1 MNKKYSYGLFDV
13 GNSAYLIVTLS
24 FIFAPYFAKEIVG
37 DIQLGSA
44 YWQWTSGAVGILVAL
59 TAPFIGSYAD
69 HVANGRIKV
78 LIVSTVLTVL
88 INALFWFSQ
97 ARDSFIVY
105 TLLIFFLSSYFFEIS
120 NASYNSLLRDS
131 SNKKDEIGRTS
142 GLGYALGYIGIV
154 PFLLFILLF
163 IIKTDQP
170 ILDLQKE
177 NFEHIRFI
185 AILVSFW
192 FFIFAIPMMTFFWKG
207 EKSKTKKYA
216 SIKDIKKI
224 IWNNKLTTTGKFLIA
239 RIFYADAVIVMQTGG
254 GVYAVGVH
262 GFTPKELIFV
272 LIVGNLV
279 AGVFAYIG
287 GYLND
292 KYNSK
297 TIIMWSIA
305 TLILAVFA
313 IVFSP
318 SKEFFFF
325 SLLLV
330 AAAIGPLQ
338 SASRTLMSR
347 ISPQNTQGK
356 SFGLYALSSKATA
369 FVGPL
374 MAGTITYFVS
384 QQAGFASISILFLV
398 SLFMLSKLELNDKN

>member
-24 FIFAPYFAKEIVG
+24 FIFAPYFAREIVG
-37 DIQLGSA
+37 DVQLGSA

-207 EKSKTKKYA
+207 KKSKKKKYT

-262 GFTPKELIFV
+262 GFTPKELIFI

-279 AGVFAYIG
+279 AGVFTYIG

-292 KYNSK
+292 KFNSK
-297 TIIMWSIA
+297 MIIMWSIA
-305 TLILAVFA
+305 ALILSVFA
-313 IVFSP
+313 IVSSP

>member
-163 IIKTDQP
+163 VIKTDQP
-170 ILDLQKE
+170 ILNLQKE

-207 EKSKTKKYA
+207 KKSKKKKYT

-297 TIIMWSIA
+297 TIITWSIA

>member
-24 FIFAPYFAKEIVG
+24 FIFAPYFAREIVG
-37 DIQLGSA
+37 DVQLGSA

-142 GLGYALGYIGIV
+142 GLGYTLGYIGVV

-163 IIKTDQP
+163 IIKTDEP
-170 ILDLQKE
+170 ILNLQKE
-177 NFEHIRFI
+177 NFEHIRFT

-287 GYLND
+287 GHLND

-297 TIIMWSIA
+297 TIITWSIA

-330 AAAIGPLQ
+330 AATIGPLQ
-338 SASRTLMSR
+338 SASRTLMSK
-347 ISPQNTQGK
+347 ISSQNTQGV

-369 FVGPL
+369 FVGPF

-398 SLFMLSKLELNDKN
+398 SLFMLYNLELNDKN

>member
-1 MNKKYSYGLFDV
+1 VNKKYSYGLFDV

-207 EKSKTKKYA
+207 KKSKKKKYT

>member
-163 IIKTDQP
+163 VIKTDQP
-170 ILDLQKE
+170 ILNLQKE

-192 FFIFAIPMMTFFWKG
+192 FFIFAIPMMTFFWKKK
-207 EKSKTKKYA
+207 KSKKKKYP

-224 IWNNKLTTTGKFLIA
+224 IWKI
-239 RIFYADAVIVMQTGG
+239 
-254 GVYAVGVH
+254 
-262 GFTPKELIFV
+262 
-272 LIVGNLV
+272 
-279 AGVFAYIG
+279 
-287 GYLND
+287 
-292 KYNSK
+292 
-297 TIIMWSIA
+297 
-305 TLILAVFA
+305 
-313 IVFSP
+313 
-318 SKEFFFF
+318 
-325 SLLLV
+325 
-330 AAAIGPLQ
+330 
-338 SASRTLMSR
+338 
-347 ISPQNTQGK
+347 
-356 SFGLYALSSKATA
+356 
-369 FVGPL
+369 
-374 MAGTITYFVS
+374 
-384 QQAGFASISILFLV
+384 
-398 SLFMLSKLELNDKN
+398 

>member
-1 MNKKYSYGLFDV
+1 
-13 GNSAYLIVTLS
+13 
-24 FIFAPYFAKEIVG
+24 
-37 DIQLGSA
+37 
-44 YWQWTSGAVGILVAL
+44 
-59 TAPFIGSYAD
+59 
-69 HVANGRIKV
+69 
-78 LIVSTVLTVL
+78 
-88 INALFWFSQ
+88 
-97 ARDSFIVY
+97 
-105 TLLIFFLSSYFFEIS
+105 
-120 NASYNSLLRDS
+120 
-131 SNKKDEIGRTS
+131 
-142 GLGYALGYIGIV
+142 
-154 PFLLFILLF
+154 
-163 IIKTDQP
+163 
-170 ILDLQKE
+170 
-177 NFEHIRFI
+177 
-185 AILVSFW
+185 
-192 FFIFAIPMMTFFWKG
+192 MMTFFWKG
-207 EKSKTKKYA
+207 KKSKKKKYT

-254 GVYAVGVH
+254 GVYAVGVN

-287 GYLND
+287 GHLND

-297 TIIMWSIA
+297 TIITWSIA

-325 SLLLV
+325 TLLLV

-347 ISPQNTQGK
+347 ISQQNTQGK

-369 FVGPL
+369 FVGPF
-374 MAGTITYFVS
+374 MAGTITYHVS

>member
-163 IIKTDQP
+163 VIKTDQP
-170 ILDLQKE
+170 ILNLQKE

-297 TIIMWSIA
+297 TIITWSIA

>member
-69 HVANGRIKV
+69 YVANGRIKV

-142 GLGYALGYIGIV
+142 GLGYTLGYIGVV
-154 PFLLFILLF
+154 PLLLFILLF
-163 IIKTDQP
+163 IIKTDEP
-170 ILDLQKE
+170 ILNLQKE
-177 NFEHIRFI
+177 NFEHIRFT

-207 EKSKTKKYA
+207 KKSKKKKYT

>member
-1 MNKKYSYGLFDV
+1 VNKKYSYGLFDV

-69 HVANGRIKV
+69 YVANGRIKV

-142 GLGYALGYIGIV
+142 GLGYTLGYIGVV

-163 IIKTDQP
+163 IIKTDEP
-170 ILDLQKE
+170 ILNLQKE
-177 NFEHIRFI
+177 NFEHIRFT

-287 GYLND
+287 GHLND

-297 TIIMWSIA
+297 TIITWSIA

-347 ISPQNTQGK
+347 ISLQNTQGK

-369 FVGPL
+369 FVGPF
-374 MAGTITYFVS
+374 MAGTITYHVS

>member
-24 FIFAPYFAKEIVG
+24 FIFAPYFAREIVG
-37 DIQLGSA
+37 DVQLGSA

-163 IIKTDQP
+163 VIKTDQP
-170 ILDLQKE
+170 ILNLQKE

-207 EKSKTKKYA
+207 KKSKKKKYT

-287 GYLND
+287 GHLND

-297 TIIMWSIA
+297 TIITWSIA

-347 ISPQNTQGK
+347 ISQQNTQGV

-369 FVGPL
+369 FVGPF

-398 SLFMLSKLELNDKN
+398 SLFMLYNLELNDKN

>member
-24 FIFAPYFAKEIVG
+24 FIFAPYFAREIVG
-37 DIQLGSA
+37 DVQLGSE

-131 SNKKDEIGRTS
+131 SNKKNEIGRTS

-163 IIKTDQP
+163 VIKTDQP
-170 ILDLQKE
+170 ILNLQKE

-207 EKSKTKKYA
+207 KKSKKKKYT

-262 GFTPKELIFV
+262 GFTPKELIFI

-279 AGVFAYIG
+279 AGVFTYIG

-292 KYNSK
+292 KFNSK
-297 TIIMWSIA
+297 MIIMWSIA

-313 IVFSP
+313 IVYLP

-330 AAAIGPLQ
+330 AATIGPLQ
-338 SASRTLMSR
+338 SASRTLMSK
-347 ISPQNTQGK
+347 ISPQNTQGV

>member
-24 FIFAPYFAKEIVG
+24 FIFGPYFAKEIVG

-88 INALFWFSQ
+88 INALFWFSE

-105 TLLIFFLSSYFFEIS
+105 TLIIFFLSSYFFEIS

-163 IIKTDQP
+163 IIKTDEP
-170 ILDLQKE
+170 ILNLQKE
-177 NFEHIRFI
+177 NFEHVRFI

-207 EKSKTKKYA
+207 KKSKKEKYT

-224 IWNNKLTTTGKFLIA
+224 IWNKKLTTTGKFLIA
-239 RIFYADAVIVMQTGG
+239 RMFYADAVIAMQTGG

-262 GFTPKELIFV
+262 GFNFKELISV

-279 AGVFAYIG
+279 AGVFTYLG

-297 TIIMWSIA
+297 TIITWSIA

-330 AAAIGPLQ
+330 AAVIGPLQ

-374 MAGTITYFVS
+374 MAGSITYFVS
-384 QQAGFASISILFLV
+384 QQAGFASISILFLA
-398 SLFMLSKLELNDKN
+398 SLFMLSKLKLDNKN

>member
-1 MNKKYSYGLFDV
+1 VNKKYSYGLFDV

-24 FIFAPYFAKEIVG
+24 FIFAPYFAREIVG
-37 DIQLGSA
+37 DVQLGSA

-131 SNKKDEIGRTS
+131 SNKKNEIGRTS

-163 IIKTDQP
+163 VIKTDQP
-170 ILDLQKE
+170 ILNLQKE

-207 EKSKTKKYA
+207 KKSKKKKYT

>member
-1 MNKKYSYGLFDV
+1 VNKKYSYGLFDV

-24 FIFAPYFAKEIVG
+24 FIFAPYFAREIVG
-37 DIQLGSA
+37 DVQLGSA

-131 SNKKDEIGRTS
+131 SNKKNEIGRTS

-163 IIKTDQP
+163 VIKTDQP
-170 ILDLQKE
+170 ILNLQKE

-207 EKSKTKKYA
+207 KKSKKKKYT

-262 GFTPKELIFV
+262 GFTPKELIFI

-279 AGVFAYIG
+279 AGVFTYIG

-292 KYNSK
+292 KFNSK
-297 TIIMWSIA
+297 MIIMWSIA
-305 TLILAVFA
+305 ALILSVFA

-398 SLFMLSKLELNDKN
+398 SLFMLYNLELNDKN

>member
-24 FIFAPYFAKEIVG
+24 FIFAPYFAREIVG
-37 DIQLGSA
+37 DVQLGSA

-131 SNKKDEIGRTS
+131 SNKKNEIGRTS

-163 IIKTDQP
+163 VIKTDQP
-170 ILDLQKE
+170 ILNLQKE

-207 EKSKTKKYA
+207 KKSKKKKYT

-305 TLILAVFA
+305 ALILAVFA

-330 AAAIGPLQ
+330 AAATGPLQ

>member
-24 FIFAPYFAKEIVG
+24 FIFGPYFAKEIVG
-37 DIQLGSA
+37 DNQLGSA

-88 INALFWFSQ
+88 INALFWFSE

-105 TLLIFFLSSYFFEIS
+105 TLIIFFLSSYFFEIS

-163 IIKTDQP
+163 IIKTDKP
-170 ILDLQKE
+170 ILNLQKE

-192 FFIFAIPMMTFFWKG
+192 FFIFALPMMTFFWKG
-207 EKSKTKKYA
+207 EKSKKKKYT

-224 IWNNKLTTTGKFLIA
+224 IWNNKLTNTGKFLIA
-239 RIFYADAVIVMQTGG
+239 RMFYADAVIVMQTGA
-254 GVYAVGVH
+254 GVYAAGVH
-262 GFTPKELIFV
+262 GFTPKELILALF
-272 LIVGNLV
+272 VGNLV
-279 AGVFAYIG
+279 AGVFAYLG

-297 TIIMWSIA
+297 TIIVWSIA
-305 TLILAVFA
+305 TLILAVVA
-313 IVFSP
+313 IVLSP

-330 AAAIGPLQ
+330 AGVIGPLQ

-398 SLFMLSKLELNDKN
+398 SLFMVSKLKLDNKN

>member
-142 GLGYALGYIGIV
+142 GLGYTLGYIGVV

-207 EKSKTKKYA
+207 KKSKKKKYT

-330 AAAIGPLQ
+330 AGVIGPLQ

-374 MAGTITYFVS
+374 MAGSITYFVS
-384 QQAGFASISILFLV
+384 QQAGFASISILFLA
-398 SLFMLSKLELNDKN
+398 SLFMLSKLKLDNKN

>member
-1 MNKKYSYGLFDV
+1 VNKKYSYGLFDV

-24 FIFAPYFAKEIVG
+24 FIFAPYFAREIVG
-37 DIQLGSA
+37 DVQLGSA

-163 IIKTDQP
+163 VIKTDQP
-170 ILDLQKE
+170 ILNLQKE

-207 EKSKTKKYA
+207 KKSKKKKYT

>member
-24 FIFAPYFAKEIVG
+24 FIFAPYFAREIVG
-37 DIQLGSA
+37 DVQLGSA

-163 IIKTDQP
+163 VIKTDQP
-170 ILDLQKE
+170 ILNLQKE

-207 EKSKTKKYA
+207 KKSKKKKYT

-297 TIIMWSIA
+297 TIITWSIA

-330 AAAIGPLQ
+330 AATIGPLQ

-398 SLFMLSKLELNDKN
+398 SLFMLYNLELNDKN

>member
-69 HVANGRIKV
+69 YVANGRIKV
-78 LIVSTVLTVL
+78 LIVSTILTVL

-170 ILDLQKE
+170 ILNLQKE

-207 EKSKTKKYA
+207 KKSKKKKYT

>member
-1 MNKKYSYGLFDV
+1 VNKKYSYGLFDV

-24 FIFAPYFAKEIVG
+24 FVFAPYFAKEIVG

-170 ILDLQKE
+170 ILNLQKE

-207 EKSKTKKYA
+207 KKSKKKKYT

-224 IWNNKLTTTGKFLIA
+224 IWNNGLTTTGKFLIA

-262 GFTPKELIFV
+262 GLTPKELIFI

-279 AGVFAYIG
+279 AGAFAYIG

-297 TIIMWSIA
+297 TIIMWSITA
-305 TLILAVFA
+305 LVLAVFA

-330 AAAIGPLQ
+330 ASAIGPLQ

-347 ISPQNTQGK
+347 IGPKNTQGK

-369 FVGPL
+369 FVGPF
-374 MAGTITYFVS
+374 MAGTITYYVS

>member
-24 FIFAPYFAKEIVG
+24 FIFAPYFAREIVG
-37 DIQLGSA
+37 DVQLGSA

-142 GLGYALGYIGIV
+142 GLGYTLGYIGVV

-163 IIKTDQP
+163 IIKTDEP
-170 ILDLQKE
+170 ILNLQKE
-177 NFEHIRFI
+177 NFEHIRFTT
-185 AILVSFW
+185 ILVSFW

-262 GFTPKELIFV
+262 GFTPKELIFI

-279 AGVFAYIG
+279 AGVFTYIG

-292 KYNSK
+292 KFNSK
-297 TIIMWSIA
+297 MIIMWSIA
-305 TLILAVFA
+305 ALILSVFA

-347 ISPQNTQGK
+347 ISQQNTQGV

-369 FVGPL
+369 FVGPF

-398 SLFMLSKLELNDKN
+398 SLFMLYNLELNDKN

>member
-1 MNKKYSYGLFDV
+1 VNKKYSYGLFDV

-24 FIFAPYFAKEIVG
+24 FIFAPYFAREIVG
-37 DIQLGSA
+37 DVQLGSA

-163 IIKTDQP
+163 VIKTDQP
-170 ILDLQKE
+170 ILNLQKE

-207 EKSKTKKYA
+207 KKSKKKKYT

-330 AAAIGPLQ
+330 AATIGPLQ
-338 SASRTLMSR
+338 SASRTLMSK
-347 ISPQNTQGK
+347 ISPQNTQGV

-398 SLFMLSKLELNDKN
+398 SLFMLYNLELNDKN

>member
-1 MNKKYSYGLFDV
+1 
-13 GNSAYLIVTLS
+13 
-24 FIFAPYFAKEIVG
+24 
-37 DIQLGSA
+37 
-44 YWQWTSGAVGILVAL
+44 
-59 TAPFIGSYAD
+59 
-69 HVANGRIKV
+69 
-78 LIVSTVLTVL
+78 
-88 INALFWFSQ
+88 
-97 ARDSFIVY
+97 
-105 TLLIFFLSSYFFEIS
+105 
-120 NASYNSLLRDS
+120 
-131 SNKKDEIGRTS
+131 
-142 GLGYALGYIGIV
+142 
-154 PFLLFILLF
+154 
-163 IIKTDQP
+163 
-170 ILDLQKE
+170 
-177 NFEHIRFI
+177 
-185 AILVSFW
+185 
-192 FFIFAIPMMTFFWKG
+192 MMTFFWKG
-207 EKSKTKKYA
+207 KKSKKKKYT

-272 LIVGNLV
+272 LISGAL
-279 AGVFAYIG
+279 AVFAYIG

>member
-24 FIFAPYFAKEIVG
+24 FIFAPYFAREIVG
-37 DIQLGSA
+37 DVQLGSA

-163 IIKTDQP
+163 VIKTDQP
-170 ILDLQKE
+170 ILNLQKE

-207 EKSKTKKYA
+207 KKSKKKKYT

-262 GFTPKELIFV
+262 GFTPKELIFI

-279 AGVFAYIG
+279 AGVFTYIG

-292 KYNSK
+292 KFNSK
-297 TIIMWSIA
+297 MIIMWSIA
-305 TLILAVFA
+305 ALILSVFA

-369 FVGPL
+369 FVGPF

-398 SLFMLSKLELNDKN
+398 SLFMLYNLELNDKN

>member
-207 EKSKTKKYA
+207 KKSKKKKYT

-369 FVGPL
+369 FVGPF

-398 SLFMLSKLELNDKN
+398 SLFMLYNLELNDKN

>member
-24 FIFAPYFAKEIVG
+24 FIFAPYFAREIVG
-37 DIQLGSA
+37 DVQLGSA

-207 EKSKTKKYA
+207 KKSKKKKYT

-330 AAAIGPLQ
+330 AATIGPLQ
-338 SASRTLMSR
+338 SASRTLMSK
-347 ISPQNTQGK
+347 ISPQNTQGV

-369 FVGPL
+369 FVGPF

-398 SLFMLSKLELNDKN
+398 SLFMLYNLELNDKN

>member
-163 IIKTDQP
+163 VIKTDQP
-170 ILDLQKE
+170 ILNLQKE

-207 EKSKTKKYA
+207 KKSKKKKYT